1 MNAPLHSNP
10 LPTTIPEYLE
20 QLRRSLAGA
29 DPALIQDALYDAEEY
44 LRSELAE
51 QAAKG
56 GTARSEAEVIASVA
70 GSYGAPDE
78 VADIYRDTEVKVQ
91 SALRTPPARPVRA
104 ERPWYARFF
113 GVIAEPRTYASL
125 FYMLLALAT
134 GIFYFTW
141 VVTGVSLS
149 AGLAVLIIGIP
160 FVILYFG
167 SIRVLS
173 LVEGR
178 LVEVMLGERMP
189 RRPLYS
195 GRGKP
200 LLERIKELFT
210 DPRIWATQLYF
221 LLMLPLGIAYFTVV
235 ATLLALSLSAGL
247 AVLIIGIP
255 FVILYFGS
263 IRVLSLVE
271 GRLVEVMLGERMPRR
286 PLYSGRGKPLL
297 ERIKELFTDPRIWAT
312 QLYFLLMLPLGIA
325 YFTVVVTLLSLSLG
339 FIAAPV
345 LVWFGVG
352 DAGLYIDGIQI
363 ADWSTW
369 QLPLLFVAG
378 GLLLFAT
385 LHLARGVGHLH
396 GQLAKH
402 MLVKSAQYG

>member
-51 QAAKG
+51 QTSQG
-56 GTARSEAEVIASVA
+56 GAGRSEAEVIASVA

-78 VADIYRDTEVKVQ
+78 VAEIYRDTEVKVQ
-91 SALRTPPARPVRA
+91 SALRTPPARPVA
-104 ERPWYARFF
+104 AGRPWYARFF

-235 ATLLALSLSAGL
+235 ATLLALSLS
-247 AVLIIGIP
+247 
-255 FVILYFGS
+255 F
-263 IRVLSLVE
+263 LV
-271 GRLVEVMLGERMPRR
+271 
-286 PLYSGRGKPLL
+286 
-297 ERIKELFTDPRIWAT
+297 
-312 QLYFLLMLPLGIA
+312 
-325 YFTVVVTLLSLSLG
+325 
-339 FIAAPV
+339 APV

-352 DAGLYIDGIQI
+352 DAGVYIDGIQV

-385 LHLARGVGHLH
+385 LHLARGVGYLH